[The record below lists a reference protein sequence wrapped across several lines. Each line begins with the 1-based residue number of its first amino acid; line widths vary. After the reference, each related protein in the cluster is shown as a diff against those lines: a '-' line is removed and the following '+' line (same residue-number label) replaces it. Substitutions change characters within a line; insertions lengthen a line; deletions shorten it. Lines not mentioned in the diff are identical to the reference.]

1 MSGQDISPVAPYEP
15 PRIEDRTSIEGQL
28 VVLISTG
35 VA

>member
-28 VVLISTG
+28 VILISTG